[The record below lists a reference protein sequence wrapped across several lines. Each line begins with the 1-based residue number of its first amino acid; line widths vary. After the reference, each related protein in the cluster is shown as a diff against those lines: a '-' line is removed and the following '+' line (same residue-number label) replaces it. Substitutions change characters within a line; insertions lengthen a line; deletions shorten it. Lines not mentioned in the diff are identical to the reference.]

1 MSATA
6 FEQIKERL
14 TCVEYA
20 RRIGLAINKPGD
32 RCVSPLRSSANN
44 KSSFVVYDDYYYD
57 HGDSKGGDVIDFAP
71 TVNLMETEQK
81 HSINSLISQV

>member
-57 HGDSKGGDVIDFAP
+57 HGDSKGGDVIDFRANCEFN
-71 TVNLMETEQK
+71 VN
-81 HSINSLISQV
+81 